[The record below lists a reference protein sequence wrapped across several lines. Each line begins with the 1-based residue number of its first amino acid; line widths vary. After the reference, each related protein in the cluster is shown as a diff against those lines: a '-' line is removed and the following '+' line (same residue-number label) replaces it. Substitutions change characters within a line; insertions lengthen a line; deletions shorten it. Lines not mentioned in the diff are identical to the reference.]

1 MSSVLRSGRLAG
13 NRGDV
18 VDFIS
23 SVREDKR
30 IALST
35 IFVNEAHVIGLVKAK
50 AMNRRDARRI
60 LNALR
65 ELETREIPVDGVE
78 DIHVAIEKYVT
89 RRTGRKIGGQLHLG
103 KSRNDQV
110 ATAIRMTLRDDLLK
124 LSGLLISFELVILGL
139 ARKHV
144 HSVFPGYTHLQPAQ
158 PISFTHYLLANGDS
172 ILRDNERLM
181 EALTRINKSPM
192 GSGALAG
199 TSVNLDRT
207 FVGRLLGFD
216 GILEV
221 SLDAVGSRDFV
232 LEALSVC
239 ALTALDISRMA
250 QDLIFYSSADV
261 GLLTVPDE
269 FASTSSIMPQK
280 KNPDPLEVIRARC
293 AKVMSNF
300 NSAVVTMHALPSGYN
315 LDFQEIT
322 SLAWQS
328 IDPLVSCVRILIE
341 LLPRVG
347 LDKAIAERQHLQWT
361 AAAEI
366 ANILAR
372 EEKLPFRKAHHV
384 VGIAVRK
391 ALEKGRTLA
400 KLTPLDWGAITGKA
414 LTKKTRALI
423 IQALDLQQH
432 LYLYRTRGSPNPNEM
447 KRIIAERRHR
457 SKVLLRDNARM
468 LARWNKALKELH
480 ASSKKI

>member
-1 MSSVLRSGRLAG
+1 LAAT
-13 NRGDV
+13 REDV

-23 SVREDKR
+23 SVRDDRR

-50 AMNRRDARRI
+50 AVNRRDARRI

-65 ELETREIPVDGVE
+65 ELETREVPIDGVE
-78 DIHVAIEKYVT
+78 DIHVAIEEYVT
-89 RRTGRKIGGQLHLG
+89 RRAGRKIGGQLHLG

-124 LSGLLISFELVILGL
+124 LSDLLISFELAILGL

-158 PISFTHYLLANGDS
+158 PISFAHYLLANGDS

-181 EALTRINKSPM
+181 ETLTRINKSPM

-199 TSVNLDRT
+199 TSVNLDRA
-207 FVGRLLGFD
+207 FVARLLGFD

-221 SLDAVGSRDFV
+221 SLDAVGTRDFV

-239 ALTALDISRMA
+239 ALIALDISRMA

-269 FASTSSIMPQK
+269 FTSTSSIMPQK

-293 AKVMSNF
+293 TKVMSNF

-322 SLAWQS
+322 SLVWHS
-328 IDPLVSCVRILIE
+328 VDTLVSCARILVE
-341 LLPRVG
+341 LLLRVG
-347 LDKAIAERQHLQWT
+347 LNNAIAERQHLQWT

-372 EEKLPFRKAHHV
+372 EGKMPFRKAHHV

-400 KLTPLDWGAITGKA
+400 ELTSPDWEAIVGKA
-414 LTKKTRALI
+414 LTKKSSTLI
-423 IQALDLQQH
+423 IRALDLQQH

-447 KRIIAERRHR
+447 KRIITERRHR
-457 SKVLLRDNARM
+457 SKALQRDNARM
-468 LARWNKALKELH
+468 LARSNRALRELH
-480 ASSKKI
+480 AWSKRI